1 MQFKQLKRFEQL
13 RKRPLLAALT
23 SAALA
28 LGAFAGL
35 AGIGPSEAAAATST
49 GGVNIAYYDQW
60 SVYGNAFYPKH
71 LDTRGIAGKL
81 DVLNY
86 SFANIDPT
94 NLTCLEGVNKAASQD
109 ESNGSAGDG
118 AGDSYAD
125 YGKTF
130 TAADSVDG
138 VADVWN
144 QPLAGNFNQL
154 KKLKAKYPNLKINI
168 SIGGWTYSKYFSDVA
183 ASAAARTKFVTSCID
198 TFIKGNLPVADGF
211 GGTGAAAGLF
221 DGIDLDWEYPGSAAG
236 HTGNHYSTA
245 DKANFTLLLAE
256 FRKQLDAYGS
266 ANGRKMLLTAALP
279 SGGDKIAN
287 LETDKIG
294 SYLDYANLM
303 TYDMNGAWATTGPTY
318 HQSPLYASAGDPTA
332 AKYTIDAA
340 VNAYTAG
347 GLAASKITLGYE
359 LYYRGWTGVPA
370 GSTHGLAQ
378 TATGAAPARSLSA
391 TAGVAYYKELT
402 GLVDNAS
409 YTYWDDTAK
418 ASYFYNG
425 TEFWTGLNARSIQAR
440 ADYAHCHGLGGA
452 MMYSLLD
459 LDTSTTLLNSIT
471 TAVDGSASSCS
482 GSTSTP
488 TATATATPTTTATPT
503 VTATPT
509 PTVTA
514 TTTCA
519 TAWSSSAIYVNG
531 DKVSYAGHNWLAKWW
546 TTNEI
551 PGTTGEWGVWSDQG
565 ACG

>member
-1 MQFKQLKRFEQL
+1 MQFIRFSH
-13 RKRPLLAALT
+13 RPIVAALA

-28 LGAFAGL
+28 IGAFTGL
-35 AGIGPSEAAAATST
+35 AGVGPDTAEAATST

-60 SVYGNAFYPKH
+60 STYGNAFYPKQ

-94 NLTCLEGVNKAASQD
+94 NLTCLEGVDKAASQD
-109 ESNGSAGDG
+109 ETNASAGDG
-118 AGDSYAD
+118 AGDAYAD
-125 YGKTF
+125 YGKSYA
-130 TAADSVDG
+130 AADSVDG
-138 VADVWN
+138 VADTWN
-144 QPLAGNFNQL
+144 QPLVGNFNQL

-183 ASAAARTKFVTSCID
+183 ASATSRTKFVTSCID
-198 TFIKGNLPVADGF
+198 TFIKGNLPVANGF
-211 GGTGAAAGLF
+211 GGTGSAAGLF
-221 DGIDLDWEYPGSAAG
+221 DGVDIDWEYPGSAGG

-279 SGGDKIAN
+279 AGGDKIAN
-287 LETDKIG
+287 LETSQIG

-303 TYDMNGAWATTGPTY
+303 TYDMNGAWAATGPTY
-318 HQSPLYASAGDPTA
+318 HQSPLYASAGDPTTT
-332 AKYTIDAA
+332 KYNIDAA
-340 VNAYTAG
+340 VTAYTNG
-347 GLAASKITLGYE
+347 GLAPSKMTLGYE
-359 LYYRGWTGVPA
+359 LYYRGWTGVSA
-370 GSTHGLAQ
+370 GSNHGLAQ
-378 TATGAAPARSLSA
+378 SATGPAPARSLSA
-391 TAGVAYYKELT
+391 TAGIAYYKELT
-402 GLVDNAS
+402 GLVDNPS

-425 TEFWTGLNARSIQAR
+425 TEFWTGLNAQSIQAR

-459 LDTSTTLLNSIT
+459 LDTGTTLLNAIN
-471 TAVDGSASSCS
+471 TAVKGSASSCS

-488 TATATATPTTTATPT
+488 TATP
-503 VTATPT
+503 TATPT
-509 PTVTA
+509 PTPTA
-514 TTTCA
+514 TPTATPTPTPTATATGGTCA
-519 TAWSSSAIYVNG
+519 AAWSSSAIYVAGNH
-531 DKVSYAGHNWLAKWW
+531 VSYAGHNWNAKWW
-546 TTNEI
+546 TQNEV
-551 PGTTGEWGVWSDQG
+551 PGTTGEWGVWQDLG